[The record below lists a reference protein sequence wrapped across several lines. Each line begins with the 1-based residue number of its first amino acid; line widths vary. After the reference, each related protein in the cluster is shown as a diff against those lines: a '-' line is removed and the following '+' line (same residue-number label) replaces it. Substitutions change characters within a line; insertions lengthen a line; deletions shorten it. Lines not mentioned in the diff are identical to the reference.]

1 VAIVP
6 VFHGM
11 VTGGAIQFLPRER
24 DLRQGWLR
32 SLEGVSVDV
41 VVKPH
46 VEKRSDQQNRWWWG
60 VAVPLIAYELGY
72 DKHELEAVHYALVS
86 KCFGVK
92 PDRLL
97 GEVPNVRSSHLTT
110 VQFSELMEWAVRWAA
125 LEMGITVPLPNEVD
139 V

>member
-1 VAIVP
+1 MALVP
-6 VFHGM
+6 IFHGV
-11 VTGGAIQFLPRER
+11 VTKGAIQFLPRER

-32 SLEGVSVDV
+32 SLEGLPVDV
-41 VVKPH
+41 VVK
-46 VEKRSDQQNRWWWG
+46 VQDRRSDSQNKWWWG

-125 LEMGITVPLPNEVD
+125 QEMGIMVPLPHEAE
-139 V
+139 